1 MSGRTG
7 QDVAWVIIPRLQ
19 RGAVVRCG
27 LQPAKIERERDDAE
41 GFFDEPL
48 RREIVQ
54 RLQKRVRER
63 DRRIAVHYINRA
75 RHATKWLLAPLL
87 C

>member
-54 RLQKRVRER
+54 R
-63 DRRIAVHYINRA
+63 
-75 RHATKWLLAPLL
+75 W
-87 C
+87 